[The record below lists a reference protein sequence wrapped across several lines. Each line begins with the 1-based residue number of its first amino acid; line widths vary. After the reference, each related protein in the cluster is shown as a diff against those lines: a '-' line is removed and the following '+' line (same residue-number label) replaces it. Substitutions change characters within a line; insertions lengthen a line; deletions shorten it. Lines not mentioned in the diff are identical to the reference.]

1 MFMTSSMMMRMT
13 MINNGVTREE
23 YIENQQKVRE
33 LCNKFG
39 LKERKAGYEY
49 QFWIPTHPRIFAECV
64 RLFDYD
70 EHPTDRVVFFY
81 DLEPYSFRSEY
92 DYCFDSSLANMNENL
107 NLDVRTNHFEF
118 PLTNSDIRKLETI
131 IKADIQIAKEY
142 SEQLTLNDVK
152 TDFV

>member
-13 MINNGVTREE
+13 MINNGVTRGE

-81 DLEPYSFRSEY
+81 DLEPYNFRSEY
-92 DYCFDSSLANMNENL
+92 DYCFDSSLAKIDKL
-107 NLDVRTNHFEF
+107 NLDIRTNHFEF
-118 PLTNSDIRKLETI
+118 TLTDSDLRKLETI

-142 SEQLTLNDVK
+142 SEQLTLKEVK